1 MVWVN
6 FPASK
11 GGTELS
17 SDADAEIVFV
27 TANESLEKNYIK
39 THYQEVY
46 MPFGHLSGNHR
57 KNL

>member
-11 GGTELS
+11 GGAELS
-17 SDADAEIVFV
+17 SDEDAEILFV

-39 THYQEVY
+39 THYQEAY
-46 MPFGHLSGNHR
+46 MLFGHLSGNHR